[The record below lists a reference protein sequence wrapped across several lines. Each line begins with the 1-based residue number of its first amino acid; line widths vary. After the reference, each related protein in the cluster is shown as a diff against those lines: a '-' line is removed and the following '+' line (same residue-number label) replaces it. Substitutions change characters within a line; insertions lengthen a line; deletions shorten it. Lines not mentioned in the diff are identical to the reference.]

1 MALDLNKGNGSKLN
15 LSKKDKIT
23 NELPKQN
30 NNSNINI
37 AKPNKLNLNKDNVN
51 KENIIVNDLN
61 KSTVN
66 KKKKNPLFW
75 VLLLI
80 VFIIIALLMFKNC
93 KKDDQFTI
101 LDAENTVIVSDSLDA
116 KQEQKEP
123 EVEATRSDDTSEK
136 EKNIDDEKSSQKV
149 STDTFNGHP
158 TTSSQT
164 KTSTNI
170 PKKEDNRE
178 LKTSETPVKNSVNLF
193 KKENKLY
200 FTFGKVN
207 LDIEKSEIGEIV
219 KFLNQKNVKEI
230 TIEGNTCDIG
240 DNDVNLEISKKRA
253 ENVKQLLISNGLTS
267 NIKINIVANGEEKI
281 VSKDKTL
288 NRSVQIIFN

>member
-30 NNSNINI
+30 NNSNINL
-37 AKPNKLNLNKDNVN
+37 AKPNKLNLKKDNVN

-61 KSTVN
+61 KSTVS

-93 KKDDQFTI
+93 KKDEQVTI
-101 LDAENTVIVSDSLDA
+101 PDTENSVIVSDSIDA

-207 LDIEKSEIGEIV
+207 LDIEKSEVGELV

>member
-93 KKDDQFTI
+93 KKDDQVTI